1 MTATERRI
9 PSPTYF
15 KPAPSEIQYGKMR
28 FLITD
33 RPSDS
38 TIQNYIGE
46 LERHNARAV
55 VRVCEPTYE
64 ISPLISSGIDVL
76 DWEFL
81 DGSPPP
87 QEVLFYCNSFL
98 LNS

>member
-38 TIQNYIGE
+38 TIQNYIGVF
-46 LERHNARAV
+46 NF
-55 VRVCEPTYE
+55 
-64 ISPLISSGIDVL
+64 
-76 DWEFL
+76 EFL
-81 DGSPPP
+81 LR
-87 QEVLFYCNSFL
+87 LF
-98 LNS
+98 